1 MNGMQIFTYNDTPIR
16 TIEQDGELWWVLV
29 DVCRV
34 LGMKEPHR
42 VADRLEEDER
52 TQSTVIDSMG
62 REQTAYIVNEP
73 GLYNIVLRSDKPE
86 AKAFKR
92 WVTHEVL
99 PSIRRRG
106 EYRVEQKQRP
116 LTQEEWLRVAQIV
129 ATCKRS
135 AFQQMRYAL
144 AQAGVVLP
152 DCEEEQRIA
161 SRSPAQR
168 LSDEACDLLRVGKE
182 EYAIPMATVANR
194 CGIER
199 TQMYRYLNGR
209 SIEDPERAKRII
221 KVLRAM
227 MQDTDRAIAQQG
239 GL

>member
-16 TIEQDGELWWVLV
+16 TVEQDGELWWVLV

-99 PSIRRRG
+99 PSIR
-106 EYRVEQKQRP
+106 QKGGYSQGGMVMRP
-116 LTQEEWLRVAQIV
+116 LTVDDYITAAKVIGSCRNERLPLVIDKFRQI
-129 ATCKRS
+129 
-135 AFQQMRYAL
+135 
-144 AQAGVVLP
+144 
-152 DCEEEQRIA
+152 
-161 SRSPAQR
+161 
-168 LSDEACDLLRVGKE
+168 
-182 EYAIPMATVANR
+182 
-194 CGIER
+194 GIEFDEKLLPAKLSKPKDYSTMELLQDAQYNHGISMASIAER
-199 TQMYRYLNGR
+199 LGDISRPVLCLYRSGQR
-209 SIEDPERAKRII
+209 FPPADKAERIRKTVEKMKGAE
-221 KVLRAM
+221 
-227 MQDTDRAIAQQG
+227 Q
-239 GL
+239 

>member
-16 TIEQDGELWWVLV
+16 TVEQDGELWWVLV

-34 LGMKEPHR
+34 LEIGNPRAAAERM
-42 VADRLEEDER
+42 DEDEVIK
-52 TQSTVIDSMG
+52 TDAIDSMG
-62 REQTAYIVNEP
+62 RPQSVNAVNEP
-73 GLYNIVLRSDKPE
+73 GLYSLILRSNKPE

-144 AQAGVVLP
+144 AQAGVILP

-182 EYAIPMATVANR
+182 EYGLPIAEIARR
-194 CGIER
+194 CGVMR
-199 TQMYRYLNGR
+199 CNMYRYINGR
-209 SIEDPERAKRII
+209 GIEDPERAKKII
-221 KVLRAM
+221 KTVKAM
-227 MQDTDRAIAQQG
+227 MNETDKLLSR
-239 GL
+239 